1 MSPLNT
7 IMRSSDMTQNAKNQ
21 DLTPKIYWDAD
32 VDPEQIGR
40 LLRGEIDRVGHIDR
54 VNLYRR
60 LLMTYDWYTLLALI
74 PPDRLRE
81 ALSAPV
87 LDRLYPAS
95 LKDRYI
101 YARSVLFG

>member
-1 MSPLNT
+1 M
-7 IMRSSDMTQNAKNQ
+7 QNAKYK
-21 DLTPKIYWDAD
+21 DLIPKIYWDAD
-32 VDPEQIGR
+32 VDPEQIHR
-40 LLRGEIDRVGHIDR
+40 LLRGEIDHVGHIDR
-54 VNLYRR
+54 VNLFRR

-81 ALSAPV
+81 ALSASV

>member
-1 MSPLNT
+1 MLLK
-7 IMRSSDMTQNAKNQ
+7 MQDMTSII
-21 DLTPKIYWDAD
+21 DWDED
-32 VDPEQIGR
+32 VDPEQIRR

-54 VNLYRR
+54 VNLFSR
-60 LLMTYDWYTLLALI
+60 LLLTYDWYTLLSLI

-95 LKDRYI
+95 LKDRYL
-101 YARSVLFG
+101 YAHDVLFG

>member
-1 MSPLNT
+1 MKNT
-7 IMRSSDMTQNAKNQ
+7 ERLKAEVKY
-21 DLTPKIYWDAD
+21 LTDVYWDMD
-32 VDPEQIGR
+32 VDPEQIRR

-54 VNLYRR
+54 INLYRR
-60 LLMTYDWYTLLALI
+60 LFMTYDWYTLLSLI

-95 LKDRYI
+95 LKDRYL
-101 YARSVLFG
+101 YARTVLFG